1 MFDTTDA
8 KCREV
13 DPDIFFPDT
22 NNQPAQEV
30 RVILSLCSQCPVF
43 KDCHDYAMQHDL
55 FGWWAGTTREERKA
69 KQKALGI
76 VPTPISFTTNYWLIT
91 EDGRKKREQR
101 ENDRKA
107 S

>member
-13 DPDIFFPDT
+13 DPEIFFPDGFQSP
-22 NNQPAQEV
+22 NEI
-30 RVILSLCSQCPVF
+30 RVVLSLCSHCPVF
-43 KDCHDYAMQHDL
+43 KECYDYAMQHDL
-55 FGWWAGTTREERKA
+55 HGWWAGTTRDERKT
-69 KQKALGI
+69 KQRELGI
-76 VPTPISFTTNYWLIT
+76 TPTPISYTTNYWLIT

-101 ENDRKA
+101 DEDRKV